1 MASTEEASSGQ
12 DGTPPDD
19 QRCRALT
26 EDGERCTRRA
36 TDGAFCYQHDEDDQ
50 TVDEENGSAESAESS
65 SESESPDAADSTDTA
80 DSTDADD
87 STDDDETA
95 SDTGETASSVM
106 AVRGAVVE
114 VAGDL
119 IGRPLDGV
127 VEVGRTDDGWRAVV
141 EVVERRAVPDTQDI
155 LGRYELT
162 LDSPDDV
169 TSYRR
174 TGRYRRADTGSD
186 EY

>member
-12 DGTPPDD
+12 DGPPPDD

-65 SESESPDAADSTDTA
+65 SESESPDAADSTD
-80 DSTDADD
+80 ADD
-87 STDDDETA
+87 SADDDEAA
-95 SDTGETASSVM
+95 SNTDENVSSVM